1 MASHQKKESEGIA
14 LLSIYGDE
22 DDDMEDVEEDEERPN
37 QLHEHQ
43 QELEQDTQVKDA
55 VTGKSINLYIEE
67 NIKVMV
73 SESPG
78 NRNTPPLLLR
88 ESLQQQVSIEN
99 STPGRVVNFGASVS
113 TTTTPQHSFTSPQQ
127 LLLEQRIQKARL
139 AIVDYGHD
147 EVAMSPEAEVYFP
160 LNAYAY
166 MTTKFW
172 CIRFSISVL
181 MC

>member
-22 DDDMEDVEEDEERPN
+22 DDEMEDVEEDEERPN
-37 QLHEHQ
+37 QLLEQ
-43 QELEQDTQVKDA
+43 LQELEQDTQVKDA
-55 VTGKSINLYIEE
+55 VTGKSINVNIEE
-67 NIKVMV
+67 NSKVMV

-78 NRNTPPLLLR
+78 NRNTPPFVLR

-99 STPGRVVNFGASVS
+99 STPGRVVNSGVSASA
-113 TTTTPQHSFTSPQQ
+113 TTTPQHYFTSPQQ
-127 LLLEQRIQKARL
+127 QLLEQRIQKARL

-147 EVAMSPEAEVYFP
+147 EVAMSPEAEVSFP

-166 MTTKFW
+166 T
-172 CIRFSISVL
+172 
-181 MC
+181 

>member
-73 SESPG
+73 SESPV

-127 LLLEQRIQKARL
+127 QLLEQRIQKARL

-160 LNAYAY
+160 LNAYAH